1 MEPRVAAEKDLPHT
15 AAAEAID
22 QDVRSDVG
30 SGLQIRELVDLVD
43 QMRRVLEE
51 VGIVLV
57 LFEHRV
63 DLGAQRRIGAVL
75 TYERLALGGRALEG
89 VGDDVL
95 RLFPR
100 GGIRDLHH
108 SRQRYVFGPPSMRRR
123 SQIFA
128 VVHSRLTVATEIFS
142 TSAISSTVRPA
153 KYRISTIS
161 AWRESSAARAESA
174 SCRLKT
180 STGSMPA
187 RGAGTTEIETGSP
200 TGPSRFDA

>member
-1 MEPRVAAEKDLPHT
+1 
-15 AAAEAID
+15 
-22 QDVRSDVG
+22 
-30 SGLQIRELVDLVD
+30 
-43 QMRRVLEE
+43 MRRVLEK

-57 LFEHRV
+57 LPEHRI

-75 TYERLALGGRALEG
+75 TQVRLALGRRALEG

-108 SRQRYVFGPPSMRRR
+108 WWQRYGFGRPSMRRR

-128 VVHSRLTVATEIFS
+128 VVHSRLTVATEIFI

-161 AWRESSAARAESA
+161 AWRASSAARSESA
-174 SCRLKT
+174 SCRLSR
-180 STGSMPA
+180 STWSRPA
-187 RGAGTTEIETGSP
+187 RGAGTTE
-200 TGPSRFDA
+200 